1 VVLLVDIAVPRM
13 NKIEFIK
20 KYREVAPKAT
30 DQAISRRGRKSWSE
44 SESESEYKKNESEG
58 NKNWNESE
66 YKKNESEDK
75 KNQGNSSSSLARMR
89 ASFLPICNSRL
100 LHSLKQTKSYSLRLQ
115 VML

>member
-1 VVLLVDIAVPRM
+1 M

-44 SESESEYKKNESEG
+44 SE
-58 NKNWNESE
+58 

-75 KNQGNSSSSLARMR
+75 KNQGNSSSLPRMR

-115 VML
+115 VMV